1 MLFTSTLT
9 PERRKILHAVFIP
22 ALLSLAMLLVFALE
36 KGMGWDFHSA
46 GILPRSIANVWG
58 IFTYVFIHGSLSHLL
73 NNVLTFFILASCLY
87 YFYKEIATKVLLISY
102 LISGEVL
109 WIIGRENWHIG
120 ASGLIYALA
129 FFLVFSGLFRKHTP
143 LIAISFVVVLL
154 YGNMI
159 WHIVPWQ
166 VNDPI
171 SWEGHLAGGISG
183 IILSII
189 YRKKGPQK
197 PVKVWEEEAE
207 DDDMEYLEV
216 PEDINKD
223 DLDTP
228 IHLSH

>member
-1 MLFTSTLT
+1 MLFKTNQS
-9 PERRKILHAVFIP
+9 PERKKLIHAVFIP
-22 ALLSLAMLLVFALE
+22 AILSLVILLVFTLE
-36 KGMGWDFHSA
+36 NGMGLNFHTA
-46 GILPRSIANVWG
+46 GILPRSITNLWG
-58 IFTYVFIHGSLSHLL
+58 ILTYVFIHGSLSHLL

-102 LISGEVL
+102 LISGVVL
-109 WIIGRENWHIG
+109 WVIGRENWHIG

-129 FFLVFSGLFRKHTP
+129 FFLAFSGLFRKHTP
-143 LIAISFVVVLL
+143 LIAISLVVVLL

-189 YRKKGPQK
+189 YRNKGPQK
-197 PVKVWEEEAE
+197 PVKVWEEET
-207 DDDMEYLEV
+207 DDNDMEYMEV
-216 PEDINKD
+216 TSDEND
-223 DLDTP
+223 DELNTP
-228 IHLSH
+228 IHFSN